1 MATPVHVPRINNND
15 DEVRVVSLDVAIGDR
30 VEPGRVLAQVETDK
44 AVVEVEAAAAGFVL
58 AIRAE
63 VDAMATVGTVL
74 LWLGETADEPVPQ
87 DAPGAA
93 APGGGA
99 GQLAPTAKAA
109 ALLRE
114 HGLSAADVPSSGERL
129 SVADVQRFVA
139 QRGAGSPARTPA
151 SSAPA
156 REPEPEVP
164 ATARALSGSERGMLA
179 TVTWHRDVA
188 VPGYIEIEFDP
199 RPWEEFAKAFADK
212 HKLLFSPMLPLMAQR
227 LIGLARE
234 KPALNA
240 TIVDTRRL
248 EYVPVNLGFTV
259 QAGEVLY
266 LTVLRGAEALSPL
279 EFCQAMLDLQ
289 KRATVHTLGPTETS
303 GATIGFSSMARW
315 KVARH
320 IPVLAP
326 STSFMVA
333 HTAIGSDRAVLG
345 ATYDHRVLNGFHV
358 VSALRKLST
367 P

>member
-30 VEPGRVLAQVETDK
+30 VEPGRLLAQVETDK

-74 LWLGETADEPVPQ
+74 LWLGETADEPVPR
-87 DAPGAA
+87 DAAV
-93 APGGGA
+93 PGGGA
-99 GQLAPTAKAA
+99 DTSRLAPTAKAV

-114 HGLSAADVPSSGERL
+114 HGLSASDVPSSGERL

-139 QRGAGSPARTPA
+139 QRGAGSPARAPA
-151 SSAPA
+151 ASAPA
-156 REPEPEVP
+156 REPELEVP

-199 RPWEEFAKAFADK
+199 RPWEDFAKAFADK
-212 HKLLFSPMLPLMAQR
+212 HKLLFSPMLPLLAQR
-227 LIGLARE
+227 LVGLARE
-234 KPALNA
+234 KPVLNA
-240 TIVDTRRL
+240 TIVDARRL

-289 KRATVHTLGPTETS
+289 KRATVHTLGPMETS

-345 ATYDHRVLNGFHV
+345 ATYDHRVMNGFHV